1 MDDLYTRIQRALMDD
16 SRTKDYGVEVLD
28 SNGVITL
35 RGMVPS
41 HAARDTVEAVVKEVN
56 GVITVNNEMDVVASS
71 P

>member
-1 MDDLYTRIQRALMDD
+1 MDDLYTRIQRALIND

-41 HAARDTVEAVVKEVN
+41 HEARDTVEAVVKEVN